1 MSRAYLGILFAMG
14 AFLIS
19 DEQIPGVDARGAVGR
34 GAGFAL
40 FSAEHVLA
48 LALGA
53 VFILVMARVYI
64 LSEAKRRRGLR
75 LGVVSAALFIELART
90 VLPAL
95 AGNGLISH
103 LPLHLCALAVYFCFF
118 HALRGGELLGQ
129 FLYAFCLPGAL
140 AALLFP
146 DWRGCGLLHPASL
159 ASFALHFLLVAY
171 ILERVFARELVPD
184 IKAAPRCLLLM
195 LALAVPV
202 YIFDRLTGMNYM
214 FLLYPP
220 PGSPLA
226 LFAALGTPGYLVG
239 YIPLLITAWAL
250 IYAPW
255 LRPRRAEQG

>member
-1 MSRAYLGILFAMG
+1 MS
-14 AFLIS
+14 AFFIS
-19 DEQIPGVDARGAVGR
+19 SVQNPLAAARGDSGR

-53 VFILVMARVYI
+53 AFILVAARVYI
-64 LSEAKRRRGLR
+64 LSENRRRRALGLCIA
-75 LGVVSAALFIELART
+75 SAALFIELARA

-95 AGNGLISH
+95 AGRGILSH

-146 DWRGCGLLHPASL
+146 DWRGYGLLHPASL
-159 ASFALHFLLVAY
+159 ASFALHFLVVAY
-171 ILERVFARELVPD
+171 ILVRVFSRELVPD

-202 YIFDRLTGMNYM
+202 YVLDRLTGMNYM

-220 PGSPLA
+220 GGSPLA

-239 YIPLLITAWAL
+239 YIPLLILAWTL

-255 LRPRRAEQG
+255 LRPRRAGQV